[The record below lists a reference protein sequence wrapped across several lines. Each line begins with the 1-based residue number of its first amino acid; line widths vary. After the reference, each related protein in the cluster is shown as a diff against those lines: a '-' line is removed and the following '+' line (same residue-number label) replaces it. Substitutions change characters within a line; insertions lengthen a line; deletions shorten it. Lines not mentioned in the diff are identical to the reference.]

1 MSIKKWERKIDEFME
16 QTKRIVYSMSDPDN
30 YQPTAIFTVN
40 DNEVALAVVPADKH
54 DVYTV
59 VTNMAF
65 QMQTECIAVCMNS
78 WIVTS
83 PRDEDYE
90 KDENGKPR
98 WVGPMPSQ
106 HPNRVEALQIWASY
120 GDKQM
125 QLMLPYDRQKN
136 GKVKN
141 FQKEIRMGFN
151 DEGAEV
157 VNYLWNDAIER
168 MRSKDFKPWKG

>member
-1 MSIKKWERKIDEFME
+1 MMSIKKWERKIDEFME
-16 QTKRIVYSMSDPDN
+16 QTKRMVYSMSDPDN

-40 DNEVALAVVPADKH
+40 DNDVALAVVPMNKH

-78 WIVTS
+78 WIVIS

-90 KDENGKPR
+90 KVENGKPR

-106 HPNRVEALQIWASY
+106 HPDRVEALQLWASY

-125 QLMLPYDRQKN
+125 QLMVPYDRQKN

-141 FQKEIRMGFN
+141 FQEEIRMGFN

-168 MRSKDFKPWKG
+168 MRSKDFKT